1 AFLRGKHELF
11 AKRIAQGAIRDGHG
25 DLRLEHVFFSPD
37 GDFDVIDGVE
47 FDERYRCA
55 DVAAD
60 VAFLAMDLARF
71 GRVDLAERFVAM
83 YAREANDFE
92 LYRVVDF
99 YESYR
104 ACIRAKI
111 AALACADRE
120 ARRYVMLAQ
129 SARRRSIL
137 DPVLVVVA

>member
-47 FDERYRCA
+47 FDERYRWA
-55 DVAAD
+55 DVTAD
-60 VAFLAMDLARF
+60 VAFLAMDLARL
-71 GRVDLAERFVAM
+71 GRVDLAERFLAV
-83 YAREANDFE
+83 YARTANDFE
-92 LYRVVDF
+92 LYRLVDF

-104 ACIRAKI
+104 ACVRAKI
-111 AALACADRE
+111 AALLFADPGAMRERAAAE
-120 ARRYVMLAQ
+120 ARRYLLLAV
-129 SARRRSIL
+129 SAGHR
-137 DPVLVVVA
+137 